1 MISNHTTK
9 IVFVITTVNHPT
21 RAVREL
27 SEHLLKVGSR
37 SIGVLDAKF
46 VVVGDKKTPL
56 NWSCPPAH
64 FFSAEEQGK
73 SRYRLSMSL
82 PWNSYCRKMLGYLE
96 AIRMRAEWIKE
107 FDDDNIVKPSF
118 LKVPDLEVEARM
130 VSSNSSP
137 WINLYSAFTSRKIW
151 PRGLP
156 LEVLFETF
164 SKPAKFTNKLSKVKD
179 VVIHQS
185 LADGEPDVDAV
196 YRLVVDP
203 ESNITFDKN
212 FSVLVPKQFITP
224 FNSQATTWHHKVF
237 PLMYLPTT
245 CSWRMT
251 DIWRSF
257 IVQRIIRDSEM
268 NIVFTAAEVFQ
279 IRNQHSLLRDFKE
292 EIEGYVG
299 NEEIR
304 SVLDGLNLIG
314 GPESFEADMITIYK
328 KLVATKFLEPEELI
342 SLSDWFKDVN
352 NAQLNPYDE

>member
-1 MISNHTTK
+1 MSSNHTTK

-27 SEHLLKVGSR
+27 SEHLSKLGPR
-37 SIGVLDAKF
+37 SIGVLESKF
-46 VVVGDKKTPL
+46 VAVGDKKTPL

-73 SRYRLSMSL
+73 GYYRLSKSL

-96 AIRMRAEWIKE
+96 AIRMKAEWIKE

-118 LKVPDLEVEARM
+118 LKVPNLEVEART

-137 WINLYSAFTSRKIW
+137 WINLYSAFTSRRIW

-156 LEVLFETF
+156 LEVLFKIF
-164 SKPAKFTNKLSKVKD
+164 STPARITKNLSKVKD

-203 ESNITFDKN
+203 ESDIIFDKN
-212 FSVLVPKQFITP
+212 FPVLVPKQFITP
-224 FNSQATTWHHKVF
+224 FNSQATTWHHRVF

-268 NIVFTAAEVFQ
+268 NIIFTAAEVFQ
-279 IRNQHSLLRDFKE
+279 IRNQHSLLKDFKE

-304 SVLDGLNLIG
+304 SVLDSLNLIG
-314 GPESFEADMITIYK
+314 GPEHFQADMLTIYK
-328 KLVATKFLEPEELI
+328 KLVAAKFLKRDELI
-342 SLSDWFKDVN
+342 SLNDWFRDIKK
-352 NAQLNPYDE
+352 AQRDSL